1 MFVVLRGL
9 VAFCRIP
16 TDALRGF
23 LQPDML
29 FPCVYEE
36 LTSLD
41 LNIINQKIKCTYMYF
56 LVWRGFFGIPMD
68 DVHCFIQS
76 DMCCLLL
83 FVKISTN

>member
-23 LQPDML
+23 IQPDML
-29 FPCVYEE
+29 FPRVYEE

-41 LNIINQKIKCTYMYF
+41 FNMQK
-56 LVWRGFFGIPMD
+56 
-68 DVHCFIQS
+68 
-76 DMCCLLL
+76 
-83 FVKISTN
+83 